1 MLAGDIVA
9 SGNRPLFFATWGGY
23 KTVPSAGY
31 VYESDELTGRCVAVI
46 AEGTEL
52 SEHFF
57 EQKDEAIAFVANLMK
72 LKASPAKVQEDLE
85 AFLAESEPWCDPS
98 V

>member
-1 MLAGDIVA
+1 MLASKIVA
-9 SGNRPLFFATWGGY
+9 SGNRPMFFAAWGGY

-31 VYESDELTGRCVAVI
+31 VYESDEFTGRCVAVI

-57 EQKDEAIAFVANLMK
+57 EQKDDAITFVANLMK
-72 LKASPAKVQEDLE
+72 LKASPQTLQEDYD
-85 AFLAESEPWCDPS
+85 FLPDDAG
-98 V
+98 

>member
-1 MLAGDIVA
+1 MLASKIVA

-31 VYESDELTGRCVAVI
+31 VYESDEFTGRCIAVI
-46 AEGTEL
+46 AEGAEL

-57 EQKDEAIAFVANLMK
+57 KQSDDAIAFVANLMK
-72 LKASPAKVQEDLE
+72 LKASPEKLQDDSD
-85 AFLAESEPWCDPS
+85 FLPDYER
-98 V
+98 

>member
-1 MLAGDIVA
+1 MLASDIVA
-9 SGNRPLFFATWGGY
+9 SGNRPLFFATWGGFR
-23 KTVPSAGY
+23 TIPSTGY

-57 EQKDEAIAFVANLMK
+57 QQKDDAITFVANLMK
-72 LKASPAKVQEDLE
+72 LKASPEKLQYDSD
-85 AFLAESEPWCDPS
+85 FLPDYEG
-98 V
+98 

>member
-1 MLAGDIVA
+1 MLASKIVA

-31 VYESDELTGRCVAVI
+31 VYESDEFTGRCIAVI
-46 AEGTEL
+46 VEGAEL

-57 EQKDEAIAFVANLMK
+57 EQKDDAITFVANLMK
-72 LKASPAKVQEDLE
+72 LKASPEKLQYDSD
-85 AFLAESEPWCDPS
+85 FLPDYEG
-98 V
+98 

>member
-1 MLAGDIVA
+1 MLASKIVA
-9 SGNRPLFFATWGGY
+9 SGNRSLFFATWGGY

-31 VYESDELTGRCVAVI
+31 VYESDEFTGRCVAVI

-57 EQKDEAIAFVANLMK
+57 QQKDDAITFVANLMK
-72 LKASPAKVQEDLE
+72 LKASPEKLQYDSD
-85 AFLAESEPWCDPS
+85 FLPDYEG
-98 V
+98 